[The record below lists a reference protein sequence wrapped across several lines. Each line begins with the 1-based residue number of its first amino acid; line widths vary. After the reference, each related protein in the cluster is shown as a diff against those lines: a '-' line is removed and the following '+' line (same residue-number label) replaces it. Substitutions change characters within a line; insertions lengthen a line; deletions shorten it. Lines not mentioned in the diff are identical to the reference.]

1 MLNIDEI
8 IACTIKYVNELTDFL
23 KWQANVSVNNIV
35 CPLSTNFYIT
45 GWRQIMIGFERRQ
58 YILRILAEKPG
69 IRVAQLAEQ
78 LAVSEGTIR
87 NDLTALE
94 EEQQVRRVRGG
105 AVLIQQEAPLPS
117 LTQVAN
123 AEAKQRIARWA
134 AEMVEEGSTILLDA
148 STTVQF
154 MIPHL
159 REYKRLTVVT
169 NGLETARQVARTTSH
184 TVVLVGGM
192 LNRSGNATTSLI
204 GLEMLKNMH
213 IHAAYVSCV
222 GFDLEAGLTERYIE
236 EAQLKEAMLATI
248 PRVIALVGAN
258 KIGALGTLPFARPER
273 ISHFFTDSDVPAGF
287 VDQMRQAKINLTI
300 CGENTVRSFTVDGQ
314 KAQFTI
320 GFANQ
325 SEKLPFAVDVRRSLE
340 RAAADVGSIDLV
352 VADNR
357 LSGEEALRV
366 ADRLLQRNI
375 DLVIEYQIDYKAGN
389 LLMDKFQQAGIPVI
403 AVDIPMV
410 GATFFGVDNYRAGH
424 MAGKA
429 LGEWVAQQ
437 WHGRIDHLLILEEP
451 RAGSLPEA
459 RIQGQLDGLRE
470 EVPQLPAAERTYT
483 IDCGNTAAV
492 SEAGVAKLLKTLPD
506 SHYMAVISF
515 NDEAAFGALQ
525 AARKVGRETDVVIV
539 GQGVDRLVQEEIRD
553 PQSRLIGSTAYMPE
567 KYGERLIDLALKI
580 LHSESVPPAVYM
592 KHVFITADNIDH
604 YYPPVS

>member
-1 MLNIDEI
+1 
-8 IACTIKYVNELTDFL
+8 
-23 KWQANVSVNNIV
+23 
-35 CPLSTNFYIT
+35 
-45 GWRQIMIGFERRQ
+45 MIGFERRQ
-58 YILRILAEKPG
+58 HILRILADKPG
-69 IRVAQLAEQ
+69 IRVTQLAEQ

-105 AVLIQQEAPLPS
+105 AVLVEPEASLPG
-117 LTQVAN
+117 LVQVAN

-134 AEMVEEGSTILLDA
+134 AEAVEDGSTILLDA

-159 REYKRLTVVT
+159 REYQRLTIVT
-169 NGLETARQVARTTSH
+169 NGLETARQVARNTNH

-192 LNRSGNATTSLI
+192 LNRSGNATTGLI

-213 IHAAYVSCV
+213 IHADYVSCV
-222 GFDLEAGLTERYIE
+222 GFNFESGLTERHIE
-236 EAQLKEAMLATI
+236 EAQLKEAMLASI
-248 PRVIALVGAN
+248 PRIIALVGSN
-258 KIGALGTLPFARPER
+258 KIGAMGTLPFVKTEQ
-273 ISHFFTDSDVPAGF
+273 ISHFFTDSEVPVGF
-287 VDQMRQAKINLTI
+287 VDQMRRANINLTV

-325 SEKLPFAVDVRRSLE
+325 SEELPFAVDVRRSLE

-352 VADNR
+352 VANNR

-366 ADRLLQRNI
+366 ADRLIQRSI

-389 LLMDKFQQAGIPVI
+389 LLMDKFQQASIPVI
-403 AVDIPMV
+403 AIDIPML

-424 MAGKA
+424 LAGRA
-429 LGEWVAQQ
+429 LGAWIGRQ
-437 WHGRIDHLLILEEP
+437 WHGRFDHLLILEEP

-459 RIQGQLDGLRE
+459 RIQGQLDGLK
-470 EVPQLPAAERTYT
+470 EVVADLPPTERTHH
-483 IDCGNTAAV
+483 IDCGNRTAV
-492 SEAGVAKLLKTLPD
+492 SEAGVAKILQTIPNGRRI
-506 SHYMAVISF
+506 AVVSF

-525 AARKVGRETDVVIV
+525 AARKASREADVVIV
-539 GQGVDRLVQEEIRD
+539 GQGADRLVRGEIRN

-567 KYGERLIDLALKI
+567 RYGDKIIDLALKI
-580 LHSESVPPAVYM
+580 LRGESVPPAVYM
-592 KHVFITADNIDH
+592 QHVFIDASNIAR
-604 YYPPVS
+604 YYPAVD

>member
-1 MLNIDEI
+1 
-8 IACTIKYVNELTDFL
+8 
-23 KWQANVSVNNIV
+23 
-35 CPLSTNFYIT
+35 
-45 GWRQIMIGFERRQ
+45 MIGFERRQ
-58 YILRILAEKPG
+58 NILRILAEKPG
-69 IRVAQLAEQ
+69 IRVTQLAEQ

-94 EEQQVRRVRGG
+94 DEQQVRRVRGG
-105 AVLIQQEAPLPS
+105 AVLIEPEAPLPG

-134 AEMVEEGSTILLDA
+134 AEMVEDGSTILLDA

-159 REYKRLTVVT
+159 REHKRLTIVT
-169 NGLETARQVARTTSH
+169 NGLETARQVARTTNH

-192 LNRSGNATTSLI
+192 LNRSGNATTGLI
-204 GLEMLKNMH
+204 GLEMLRNMH

-222 GFDLEAGLTERYIE
+222 GFDLASGLTERHIE
-236 EAQLKEAMLATI
+236 EAQLKEAMLAAI
-248 PRVIALVGAN
+248 PRVIALVGSN
-258 KIGALGTLPFARPER
+258 KLGALGTLPFARPER
-273 ISHFFTDSDVPAGF
+273 ISHFFTDSEVPAGF
-287 VDQMRQAKINLTI
+287 VDQMRQAKINLTV

-325 SEKLPFAVDVRRSLE
+325 SEELPFAIDVRRSLE
-340 RAAADVGSIDLV
+340 RAAADLGSIDLV
-352 VADNR
+352 VANNR

-366 ADRLLQRNI
+366 ADRLIQRNI

-403 AVDIPMV
+403 AIDIPML

-424 MAGKA
+424 LAGRA
-429 LGEWVAQQ
+429 LGEWIGRQ
-437 WHGRIDHLLILEEP
+437 WHGRFNHLLILEEP

-459 RIQGQLDGLRE
+459 RIQGQLDGLK
-470 EVPQLPAAERTYT
+470 EVVNHLPNSDCTHY
-483 IDCGNTAAV
+483 IDCGNTTAV
-492 SEAGVAKLLKTLPD
+492 SEAGVSKLLQTIPIGQ
-506 SHYMAVISF
+506 HIAIVSF

-525 AARKVGRETDVVIV
+525 AARKTGREADVVIV
-539 GQGVDRLVQEEIRD
+539 GQGADRLVRAEIRN

-567 KYGERLIDLALKI
+567 RYGDKVIDLALKI
-580 LHSESVPPAVYM
+580 LRGESVPPAMYIQ
-592 KHVFITADNIDH
+592 HVFIDASNIDRF
-604 YYPPVS
+604 YPDIE